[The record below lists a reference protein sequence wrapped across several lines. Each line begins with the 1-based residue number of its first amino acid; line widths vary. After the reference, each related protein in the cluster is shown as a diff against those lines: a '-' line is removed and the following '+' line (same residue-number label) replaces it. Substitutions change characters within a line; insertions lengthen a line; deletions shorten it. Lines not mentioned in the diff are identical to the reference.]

1 MVAAAAAAA
10 ALTAMHAVTAA
21 AAVAAMT
28 PARRNS
34 TPRASLPAGPDGA
47 GTPPGAAPP
56 IQRDKRQIIL
66 DATLRKHQFRQD
78 SLIEALH
85 TAQGLWG
92 FLTPELLWYVAQQLR
107 LPPSKVYG
115 VATFYNFFTLKPAG
129 LHSLVICQGTACY
142 INGAPKLAIAM
153 RDAFGIDSGETT
165 PDNQLSIVS
174 ARCLGSCGLAPAA
187 VLDGTVLSR
196 LTPETIVA
204 QTRAALEVPP
214 ATDGAGPAANAVAA
228 GAN

>member
-1 MVAAAAAAA
+1 ME
-10 ALTAMHAVTAA
+10 TST
-21 AAVAAMT
+21 AVAA
-28 PARRNS
+28 
-34 TPRASLPAGPDGA
+34 PRQAMSGAQVSVQAASAASAASATRPGAGPA
-47 GTPPGAAPP
+47 V
-56 IQRDKRQIIL
+56 QRDKRQIIL

-153 RDAFGIDSGETT
+153 RDAFGIESGETT

-196 LTPETIVA
+196 LTPESIVT
-204 QTRAALEVPP
+204 QTRAALVLP
-214 ATDGAGPAANAVAA
+214 AVTESAGAPGAAATAVAA